1 MDKSIDA
8 FSMMTKTYASED
20 TLVWTGYRNKG
31 YCESV
36 QSSKTVEVLY
46 QKVHEIIVT
55 SCHPELDSPYH
66 VHLYLV
72 MGRPDHDLG
81 SFVISRAAIIC

>member
-8 FSMMTKTYASED
+8 FSMTMKTYAFED

-36 QSSKTVEVLY
+36 QSSKAFEVLY
-46 QKVHEIIVT
+46 QKVHEIIVGSLSNSVFEQRT
-55 SCHPELDSPYH
+55 STGSGLFAS
-66 VHLYLV
+66 
-72 MGRPDHDLG
+72 LG
-81 SFVISRAAIIC
+81 SGLVETLG

>member
-1 MDKSIDA
+1 MT
-8 FSMMTKTYASED
+8 TKTYAFED

-36 QSSKTVEVLY
+36 QSSKTFEVLY

-55 SCHPELDSPYH
+55 SHHPEPDRA
-66 VHLYLV
+66 LV
-72 MGRPDHDLG
+72 MY
-81 SFVISRAAIIC
+81 ICTLWWEGQIMILEATLSLALQ

>member
-1 MDKSIDA
+1 MDESIDA

-36 QSSKTVEVLY
+36 QSSKTLIEVLY

-55 SCHPELDSPYH
+55 SCHPELDGA
-66 VHLYLV
+66 LV
-72 MGRPDHDLG
+72 MY
-81 SFVISRAAIIC
+81 ICTL

>member
-8 FSMMTKTYASED
+8 FSMTTKTYASED
-20 TLVWTGYRNKG
+20 TLVWTGYRNMG

-36 QSSKTVEVLY
+36 QSSKTFEVLY

-55 SCHPELDSPYH
+55 SRCYPELNRA
-66 VHLYLV
+66 LV
-72 MGRPDHDLG
+72 MYPLIGRHDRDLG
-81 SFVISRAAIIC
+81 SYVIPTAAITC